1 MEYSCNTLKAIP
13 MNQTSNTNPFEKPA
27 ATTLRVGYVLK
38 RFPNLSQT
46 FILNEILELERQG
59 VSIDILSLRKPRA
72 EPTHSAL
79 NKLKAQVTYIEEA
92 TKESDKLIAEEVA
105 AWAKSRQIQHLHAH
119 FATSAAKISMLAS
132 KLANITY
139 SFTAH
144 ARDIYHE
151 KVDKQ
156 ALAQRIQ
163 NAQFVVTVSDF
174 NLDYLNNLLD
184 QHSCSGNIH
193 RLYNGLDL
201 ELFTTAPSSNHEP
214 GLIVSIG
221 RLVPKK
227 GMHYLVE
234 ACAILRERNVL
245 FRAVIIGDGE
255 ERTQLEQVINKL
267 ALEQQ
272 ITLVGALAQ
281 SEVIATL
288 SCADLFVLPCIV
300 GDDGDMDG
308 LPTVILEAMAIG
320 IPVVSTRLAGIPEM
334 IHNQINGL
342 LVEQKQAIEL
352 ADAMQSLIES
362 NDRRFRFRNQSFKH
376 MEEHFNLR
384 KNIAQLKDWFSAASA
399 EVADKELLNN
409 VQ

>member
-1 MEYSCNTLKAIP
+1 
-13 MNQTSNTNPFEKPA
+13 
-27 ATTLRVGYVLK
+27 
-38 RFPNLSQT
+38 
-46 FILNEILELERQG
+46 
-59 VSIDILSLRKPRA
+59 LRKPRL

-79 NKLKAQVTYIEEA
+79 NKLKAQITYIEDA
-92 TKESDKLIAEEVA
+92 TKISDASIAEEVA
-105 AWAKSRQIQHLHAH
+105 IWAKSRQIQHLHAH
-119 FATSAAKISMLAS
+119 FATSAAEISMQAA
-132 KLANITY
+132 KLANISY

-156 ALAQRIQ
+156 ALAKRIQ

-174 NLDYLNNLLD
+174 NLEYLNKLLD
-184 QHSCSGNIH
+184 KHSCRGNIY
-193 RLYNGLDL
+193 RLYNSLDL
-201 ELFTTAPSSNHEP
+201 ELFSPAPLSHEP

-227 GMHYLVE
+227 GMSYLVD
-234 ACAILRERNVL
+234 ACAILRDRNVL

-255 ERTQLEQVINKL
+255 ERIQLEQSIYNL

-272 ITLVGALAQ
+272 ITLLGALAQ

-320 IPVVSTRLAGIPEM
+320 IPVISTRLAGIPEM
-334 IHNQINGL
+334 IHDQINGL
-342 LVEQKQAIEL
+342 LVEQKQVTEL

-362 NDRRFRFRNQSFKH
+362 NERRFRFRNQSFKR

-384 KNIAQLKDWFSAASA
+384 KNVAQLRDWFSAASA
-399 EVADKELLNN
+399 EVANN
-409 VQ
+409 EFC